1 MPRPGSTTD
10 RGYGWQH
17 QQLRDQW
24 ATTIEHEGSTRCHAT
39 RCLAPSR
46 AIRHGDDWD
55 LGHTDDR
62 TAYTGPEHPRCN
74 RAAGG
79 RKGAQVVNGQRTP
92 LRHSRVWFPA
102 EQPTP
107 QRP

>member
-1 MPRPGSTTD
+1 MPTKGSTTA
-10 RGYGWQH
+10 RGYGHPH

-24 ATTIEHEGSTRCHAT
+24 AKTIEAERTTHCHAT
-39 RCLAPSR
+39 HCLEPTR
-46 AIRHGDDWD
+46 TIRHGDDWD

-79 RKGAQVVNGQRTP
+79 RKGAELVNGQRTP
-92 LRHSRVWFPA
+92 LRHSRVWFPTEA
-102 EQPTP
+102 GGTSL
-107 QRP
+107 